1 MSKFNKSGLT
11 LNRIFIIFIIST
23 FLSFS
28 FEQNATNTTTTPEN
42 ATTPEN
48 TTINTTI
55 PDTTNK
61 TEETDGN
68 STYIDSNIRAKK
80 VVVYLL
86 EVSLV

>member
-28 FEQNATNTTTTPEN
+28 FEQNATNTTNETTTVNTTTPEN

-61 TEETDGN
+61 TEETDGSAYSN
-68 STYIDSNIRAKK
+68 RADS
-80 VVVYLL
+80 
-86 EVSLV
+86 